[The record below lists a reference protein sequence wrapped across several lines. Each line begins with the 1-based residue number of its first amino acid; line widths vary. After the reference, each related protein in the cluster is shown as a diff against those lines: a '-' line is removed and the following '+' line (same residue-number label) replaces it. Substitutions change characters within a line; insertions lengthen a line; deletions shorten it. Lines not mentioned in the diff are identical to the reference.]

1 MMNREDLRLKSMENR
16 TKNYDK
22 NRKSVESYVEK
33 EIMSAVAMGRT
44 STVIDVQRLKM
55 IAFGNSDLMN
65 DVINHYRGKDLGIY
79 STIGSDGNKK
89 IILSWD

>member
-16 TKNYDK
+16 TKNYSK
-22 NRKSVESYVEK
+22 NRTSVEGYVEK

-44 STVIDVQRLKM
+44 STVIDSQRLKM

-65 DVINHYRGKDLGIY
+65 DVINYYRGKDL
-79 STIGSDGNKK
+79 TISSVVGSDGNKK
-89 IILSWD
+89 ITISWD